1 MIVKLIALAL
11 LAGIAELDRTSI
23 FHGLLSEPIVLS
35 PLAGYILGD
44 PILGFKIGIILQLFF
59 VGCVSMGGSTP
70 PDGAMATIAAVISA
84 SMSASYVS
92 ISSEVAVPVVVLVV
106 MYPAAM
112 IGSAIDMW
120 RKESNV
126 ALLNDAEE
134 RLDNCGVGVVEKAIW
149 VSIGKNFIFYT
160 LAAVIVAA
168 AGTLVT
174 GLVLY
179 ILPAGWWKGMKIT
192 GDLLLLASAGIAL
205 ASLRENRSIWI
216 YLLVGICLWILMISV
231 R

>member
-1 MIVKLIALAL
+1 MIFQLIALTL

-44 PILGFKIGIILQLFF
+44 PILGFKVGVILQLFF

-70 PDGAMATIAAVISA
+70 PDGTMATIASVVSASISA
-84 SMSASYVS
+84 NYFP
-92 ISSEVAVPVVVLVV
+92 ISSEVAVPVVILIV
-106 MYPAAM
+106 MFPAAM
-112 IGSAIDMW
+112 VGSAIDMW

-134 RLDNCGVGVVEKAIW
+134 RLDNYGFGVVEKAIW

-160 LAAVIVAA
+160 LAVVIVAA
-168 AGTLVT
+168 IGTLVT

-179 ILPAGWWKGMKIT
+179 ILPNDWFKGMKIT

-205 ASLRENRSIWI
+205 ASLRENRSILTYALI
-216 YLLVGICLWILMISV
+216 SIGLWIVINI